1 MHRRYQLELED
12 VRERLEHMSGLA
24 ATAMHRATRA
34 LVTADLATAERVIE
48 QDETLDAC
56 AVELEDQIVDMLA
69 RQSPVA
75 GDLRLLVSA
84 LGIARA
90 FERMGDLA
98 RHVAETARRRDPGR
112 AVPAELVPTVERMGD
127 LAARLAV
134 QAGWLIRQPDREL
147 AAQLDRD
154 DDEMDLLHRRL
165 LADIGRPDWPHGMQ
179 AGVDLALVGR
189 FCERF
194 ADQTVNVGRRVV
206 FFATGLAGSSARG
219 R

>member
-1 MHRRYQLELED
+1 MRRRYQLELED
-12 VRERLEHMSGLA
+12 VRERLERMSGLV

-48 QDETLDAC
+48 QDESLDAC

-98 RHVAETARRRDPGR
+98 RHVAETARRRDPER

-134 QAGWLIRQPDREL
+134 KAGWLIRQPDREL

-165 LADIGRPDWPHGMQ
+165 LADIGRSDWPHGMQ

-194 ADQTVNVGRRVV
+194 ADQAVNVGRRVV
-206 FFATGLAGSSARG
+206 FFATGLAGSSTRG
-219 R
+219 